1 MDPSLIIRFILF
13 ALLVGLLAFFSSCET
28 ALFSLSRSYREKL
41 GEEHSFPSQLIA
53 HLLRDP
59 RRLIITLLLGNE
71 LANIGIG
78 ITGASLVLRLLGEGA
93 DLLAIGASTLILLIV
108 GEILP
113 KSLALRHAQ
122 TYARQVAL
130 PLEFVARLIFP
141 LRWLMQRLADGLL
154 RALGGTRGEGEEA
167 FNEEEFR
174 AMLAAGED
182 AGVLHESERAM
193 IQKVLAFSETT
204 VSQVMTPRIDL
215 DAVEVRSTLEVVM
228 ASVKEGHFSRMPVY
242 DQTIDTVVGI
252 LYAKDLLRWETR
264 AKRID
269 GESAQPQL
277 NLREL
282 LREPYFVPEGKRVS
296 DLLREFQQKKVHMA
310 IVLDEYGGVAGLVTM
325 EDLLEELVGEISD
338 EFDLPEAVGA
348 PYQQLT
354 ENRYRISAKM
364 PMGGVEELLQRPLPP
379 GDYETLAGFVLHL
392 FGRLPRR
399 GEHVASNGLTFTIE
413 KMRGTRILE
422 ITVDRHPD

>member
-1 MDPSLIIRFILF
+1 MILLILLLSLS
-13 ALLVGLLAFFSSCET
+13 AFFSSCET

-41 GEEHSFPSQLIA
+41 SAEHAFTSQLIA
-53 HLLRDP
+53 HLLNHP
-59 RRLIITLLLGNE
+59 RRLIITLLLGND
-71 LANIGIG
+71 LVNISIG
-78 ITGASLVLRLLGEGA
+78 VTGASLVLRLLGENG
-93 DLLAIGASTLILLIV
+93 DVVAIVGSTLLLLIL
-108 GEILP
+108 GEVLP
-113 KSLALRHAQ
+113 KSLALRRAQ
-122 TYARQVAL
+122 TYAHQVVL

-141 LRWLMQRLADGLL
+141 LRWLIERLVDGLL
-154 RALGGTRGEGEEA
+154 RVLGGGREHGEEA

-182 AGVLHESERAM
+182 AGVFRESERAM

-204 VSQVMTPRIDL
+204 VSQVMTPRTDL
-215 DAVEVRSTLEVVM
+215 DAVEVRSTLETVM

-252 LYAKDLLRWETR
+252 LYAKDLLRWQTR
-264 AKRID
+264 AKRAE

-282 LREPYFVPEGKRVS
+282 LREPYFVPEGKRIS
-296 DLLREFQQKKVHMA
+296 ELLREFQQKKVHMA

-338 EFDLPEAVGA
+338 EFDLPEAVGL

-364 PMGGVEELLQRPLPP
+364 PMGGVEELLRRPLPP
-379 GDYETLAGFVLHL
+379 GDYETLGGFVLHL